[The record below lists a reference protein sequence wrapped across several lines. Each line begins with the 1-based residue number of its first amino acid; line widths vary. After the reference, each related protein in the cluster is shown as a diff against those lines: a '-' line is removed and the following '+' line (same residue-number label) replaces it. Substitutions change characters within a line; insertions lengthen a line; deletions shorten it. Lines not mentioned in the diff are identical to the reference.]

1 MFLLQ
6 DNNNFSYI
14 QRMIFVG
21 VRMFFFE

>member
-14 QRMIFVG
+14 QRMIFAG

>member
-14 QRMIFVG
+14 QRMIFAG
-21 VRMFFFE
+21 VRMFF